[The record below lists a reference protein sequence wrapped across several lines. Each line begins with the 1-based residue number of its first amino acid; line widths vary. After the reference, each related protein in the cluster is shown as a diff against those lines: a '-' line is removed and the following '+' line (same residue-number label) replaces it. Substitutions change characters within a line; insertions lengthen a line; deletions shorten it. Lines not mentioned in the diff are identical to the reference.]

1 MLSKSIWSSIKLNCI
16 VQKVESEEEGAVD
29 SDDDQD
35 TKTQIKIT
43 RQIGQEVQDVS
54 IKVLCFIYF
63 KNNKKNSWELSF
75 YFEKS
80 SP

>member
-1 MLSKSIWSSIKLNCI
+1 MSSKSIWSSIKLNCI

-35 TKTQIKIT
+35 TKAQIKIT

-63 KNNKKNSWELSF
+63 KNNKKNFLRIVILF
-75 YFEKS
+75 
-80 SP
+80 